1 MKKYIVSIVLLTN
14 LSLVAL
20 GQQPFVLKGETV
32 NVSSPYVYLGYRS
45 GDGSKRTLDSVK
57 IENNAFVFKGK
68 IEEPVMA
75 YLYLDRSGRSGDDP
89 NAVSFYLEP
98 KKMSIRLEKDKFK
111 EGLIKGSK
119 SQDEWAKLNVEKQ
132 VIRKEMEPVLEEYGR
147 LNKRYMDADA
157 ELKLLEAKVK
167 KLKEEAYDY
176 RENFTPFNDRLA
188 QLDVEFIK
196 KNPDSYVSSYLMQF
210 MTTGADVAK
219 IEGLY
224 NGLSD
229 QIKNSSNGREIAE
242 KIQGIKNG
250 SPGSK
255 AFEFEATDINE
266 KELKLAAFKGKY
278 VLLDFWASWCVPCR
292 KGNPHLIA
300 LYTKYKSKGF
310 EIIGVASDD
319 RSQAAWHK
327 AVDQDKIGI
336 WRHVLSGLKFE
347 NGEFDRSKSIS
358 DHFGISTLPTKILID
373 PDGMIVGRYAS
384 GAETDTELDK
394 KLAEVFGAQ

>member
-20 GQQPFVLKGETV
+20 GQQPFVLKGETI

-45 GDGSKRTLDSVK
+45 GDGSKHTLDSVK

-68 IEEPVMA
+68 IDEPVMA
-75 YLYLDRSGRSGDDP
+75 YLYLDRSGRSVDDP

-98 KKMSIRLEKDKFK
+98 KKMSIRLERDKFK

-119 SQDEWAKLNVEKQ
+119 SQDEWAKLNVEKN

-188 QLDVEFIK
+188 GLDVEFIK
-196 KNPDSYVSSYLMQF
+196 KNPNSYVSSFLMQF
-210 MTTGADVAK
+210 MTTGADLAK

-229 QIKNSSNGREIAE
+229 QIKNSGNGREIAE

-292 KGNPHLIA
+292 KGNPHLID

-384 GAETDTELDK
+384 GSETDTELDK

>member
-1 MKKYIVSIVLLTN
+1 MKKYIASMVLLTN

-32 NVSSPYVYLGYRS
+32 NVSSSYVYLGYRS
-45 GDGSKRTLDSVK
+45 GGGSKHTLDSAK
-57 IENNAFVFKGK
+57 IENNTFIFKGK

-75 YLYLDRSGRSGDDP
+75 YLYVDRQSRSVDDP
-89 NAVSFYLEP
+89 NSVSFYLEP
-98 KKMSIRLEKDKFK
+98 KKMNIRLEKDKFK
-111 EGLIKGSK
+111 DALIKGSK
-119 SQDEWAKLNVEKQ
+119 TQDEWAKLNVEKK

-196 KNPDSYVSSYLMQF
+196 KNPDSYVSSFLMQF

-229 QIKNSSNGREIAE
+229 QIKNSGNGREIAE

-255 AFEFEATDINE
+255 AFGFEATDIND
-266 KELKLAAFKGKY
+266 KAITLAEFKGKY

-292 KGNPHLIA
+292 KGNPHLID

-310 EIIGVASDD
+310 EIIGVADDD
-319 RSQAAWHK
+319 RSQAAWRK

-336 WRHVLSGLKFE
+336 WRHVLNGLKFE

-358 DHFGISTLPTKILID
+358 VHFGISTLPTKILIN
-373 PDGMIVGRYAS
+373 PEGVIVGRYAS

-394 KLAEVFGAQ
+394 KLAELFGG